1 MEVIT
6 MAEVAIG
13 MILTILVPG
22 VLLSLALF
30 PRKKDLDPVERLGV
44 GAVLGLT
51 PQFLL
56 YFGDKNFYLP
66 ITTFTTTATVVLV
79 SLLGLAVWQVRVKK
93 VKGEKG

>member
-6 MAEVAIG
+6 IAEVAVG
-13 MILTILVPG
+13 MILLILVPG
-22 VLLSLALF
+22 ILLSLALF

-56 YFGDKNFYLP
+56 YFGDKNLYLP
-66 ITTFTTTATVVLV
+66 ITEFTSTATVVLV
-79 SLLGLAVWQVRVKK
+79 SLVGLAIWLVRVKK
-93 VKGEKG
+93 IKEKE